1 MKKNRYNHL
10 SGPSQLIHQLH
21 DYPINLFNLKFNYM
35 QKLKTKITG
44 LAFFLVIVCISCDKD
59 DRLVGFVSMIALENN
74 NICLVAIHEGPKL
87 GVTGLNFSNAI
98 QLYIPDN
105 RTVKL
110 AYTIKFNCRAYDP
123 AIDGVI
129 LDAFTIPHPSESYDP
144 RDPKLSN
151 IFRTKSLCIIA

>member
-1 MKKNRYNHL
+1 
-10 SGPSQLIHQLH
+10 
-21 DYPINLFNLKFNYM
+21 M

-105 RTVKL
+105 RKVKL
-110 AYTIKFNCRAYDP
+110 AYTIKFNCRAYDQ

-144 RDPKLSN
+144 RDPNSEYLSN
-151 IFRTKSLCIIA
+151 KVPMYIAENVEIIKYELE

>member
-1 MKKNRYNHL
+1 M
-10 SGPSQLIHQLH
+10 
-21 DYPINLFNLKFNYM
+21 LFR
-35 QKLKTKITG
+35 
-44 LAFFLVIVCISCDKD
+44 S
-59 DRLVGFVSMIALENN
+59 
-74 NICLVAIHEGPKL
+74 LVAIHEGPKL

-144 RDPKLSN
+144 RDPNSEYLSN
-151 IFRTKSLCIIA
+151 KVPMYIAENVEIIKYELE

>member
-1 MKKNRYNHL
+1 
-10 SGPSQLIHQLH
+10 
-21 DYPINLFNLKFNYM
+21 M

-74 NICLVAIHEGPKL
+74 NICLV
-87 GVTGLNFSNAI
+87 
-98 QLYIPDN
+98 
-105 RTVKL
+105 
-110 AYTIKFNCRAYDP
+110 NCRAYDP

-144 RDPKLSN
+144 RDPNSEYLSN
-151 IFRTKSLCIIA
+151 KVPMYIAENVEIIKYELE

>member
-1 MKKNRYNHL
+1 
-10 SGPSQLIHQLH
+10 
-21 DYPINLFNLKFNYM
+21 M

-44 LAFFLVIVCISCDKD
+44 LAFFLVIVCISYSSAASDVYKRQD

-144 RDPKLSN
+144 RDPNSEYLSN
-151 IFRTKSLCIIA
+151 KVPMYIAENVEIIKYELE

>member
-1 MKKNRYNHL
+1 MIGTFAVFL
-10 SGPSQLIHQLH
+10 S
-21 DYPINLFNLKFNYM
+21 FFKM
-35 QKLKTKITG
+35 
-44 LAFFLVIVCISCDKD
+44 LA
-59 DRLVGFVSMIALENN
+59 MIALENN

-129 LDAFTIPHPSESYDP
+129 LDAFTIPHPWN
-144 RDPKLSN
+144 LMTHGTQTLN
-151 IFRTKSLCIIA
+151 IFRTKSLCILLKMLK

>member
-1 MKKNRYNHL
+1 
-10 SGPSQLIHQLH
+10 
-21 DYPINLFNLKFNYM
+21 M

-129 LDAFTIPHPSESYDP
+129 LDALPYLTLRNLMTHGTQT
-144 RDPKLSN
+144 LN
-151 IFRTKSLCIIA
+151 IFRTKSLCILLKMLK

>member
-1 MKKNRYNHL
+1 
-10 SGPSQLIHQLH
+10 
-21 DYPINLFNLKFNYM
+21 M

-74 NICLVAIHEGPKL
+74 N
-87 GVTGLNFSNAI
+87 NFSNAI

-144 RDPKLSN
+144 RDPNSEYLSN
-151 IFRTKSLCIIA
+151 KVPMYIAENVEIIKYELE

>member
-1 MKKNRYNHL
+1 
-10 SGPSQLIHQLH
+10 
-21 DYPINLFNLKFNYM
+21 M

-59 DRLVGFVSMIALENN
+59 DS
-74 NICLVAIHEGPKL
+74 
-87 GVTGLNFSNAI
+87 
-98 QLYIPDN
+98 
-105 RTVKL
+105 TVKL

-144 RDPKLSN
+144 RDPNSEYLSN
-151 IFRTKSLCIIA
+151 KVPMYIAENVEIIKYELE

>member
-1 MKKNRYNHL
+1 
-10 SGPSQLIHQLH
+10 
-21 DYPINLFNLKFNYM
+21 M

-129 LDAFTIPHPSESYDP
+129 LDAFTIPHASES
-144 RDPKLSN
+144 
-151 IFRTKSLCIIA
+151 